1 MKCPMKF
8 GAEAGKDACV
18 GEECAWYVDAYGFE
32 GCAVALG
39 MTPRRFIT
47 GLDDAPMV
55 FVREDGERLVGE

>member
-32 GCAVALG
+32 GCAVALSEP
-39 MTPRRFIT
+39 PRRFIL
-47 GLDDAPMV
+47 GMDDVIPPCGCNE
-55 FVREDGERLVGE
+55 REGGGE